1 MPREGVFQDVGMAF
15 KLSNYIRESRDEL
28 RKVVWP
34 TRAETT
40 NHTLLVIGIS
50 LAVAA
55 FLGAIDFGLTS
66 VLETFLK

>member
-1 MPREGVFQDVGMAF
+1 MAF
-15 KLSNYIRESRDEL
+15 SLPQYIRESRDEL

-34 TRAETT
+34 TRRETV

-55 FLGAIDFGLTS
+55 FLGAIDFGLTKL
-66 VLETFLK
+66 LEVFLQ